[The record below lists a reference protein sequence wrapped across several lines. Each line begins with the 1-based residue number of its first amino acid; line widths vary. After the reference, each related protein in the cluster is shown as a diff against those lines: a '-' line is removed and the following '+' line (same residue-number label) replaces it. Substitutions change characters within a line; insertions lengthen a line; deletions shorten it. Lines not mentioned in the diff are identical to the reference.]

1 MNIYFQKCDV
11 RKRDWQIKKL
21 DKVTMYYTL
30 KVKINWEDKI
40 LDNSTEFSQWFI
52 IDLNPTVYY

>member
-11 RKRDWQIKKL
+11 IKGDWQIKKL
-21 DKVTMYYTL
+21 DIVAMYYTL
-30 KVKINWEDKI
+30 KVQINWVDKI
-40 LDNSTEFSQWFI
+40 LDNSTKFSQWFI